1 MTADNAFTPPLLLR
15 NPHIQSILNSVG
27 PRKIRANRL
36 VQRLN
41 SETIILTAV
50 DGTRLKAEYDRS
62 TSANNQTPK
71 GALIILLHG
80 WEGSSKSAYQVTTAN
95 YLLKQGFDVL
105 RLNLRDHGDTQHLN
119 QGIFNST
126 LTDEVAGAI
135 ADFSLKYSYE
145 KTFLAGFSLGAN
157 FALRI
162 AADHGESLNLTAT
175 VGICPPVD
183 PVNAMVALDRTVFF
197 YEKYFFYRWSNSLKK
212 KLEYFPEYDFAEAL
226 DSARSINDMNELF
239 ITKYTPFDSIDSYFS
254 SYALTG
260 DRLANL
266 TSPTHLIASADDPI
280 IPVADIQRINCPEQ
294 LSIEIQTFGGH
305 CGFIKNLAAHS
316 WIEPRLVEI
325 FNNHL

>member
-1 MTADNAFTPPLLLR
+1 MTAQTPFTPPFLLR
-15 NPHIQSILNSVG
+15 NPHVQSILNSVG

-41 SETIILTAV
+41 SEVLILTAA
-50 DGTRLKAEYDRS
+50 DGTRLAAEYDRS
-62 TSANNQTPK
+62 PTADSPTSK
-71 GALIILLHG
+71 GALIVLLHG

-105 RLNLRDHGDTQHLN
+105 RINLRDHGDTQHLN

-135 ADFSLKYSYE
+135 ADFSSKFSYP

-162 AADHGESLNLTAT
+162 AADHGESLNLSAT

-183 PVNAMVALDRTVFF
+183 PSNAMTALDETVFF
-197 YEKYFFYRWSNSLKK
+197 YKKYFFYRWSNSLKK
-212 KLEYFPEYDFAEAL
+212 KLKHFPEYDFAEAL
-226 DSARSINDMNELF
+226 NSARSINDMNELF

-266 TSPTHLIASADDPI
+266 TTPTHLIASADDPI

-294 LSIEIQTFGGH
+294 LNIEIQSFGGH
-305 CGFIKNLAAHS
+305 CGFITNLAAHS

>member
-1 MTADNAFTPPLLLR
+1 MTSHRPFTPPALLK

-27 PRKIRANRL
+27 PRKIRAKRL

-41 SETIILTAV
+41 SETLILTAE

-62 TSANNQTPK
+62 TAPK
-71 GALIILLHG
+71 KLARGAVIILLHG
-80 WEGSSKSAYQVTTAN
+80 WEGSSKSAYQVTTAH

-135 ADFSLKYSYE
+135 ADFSAQYSYQ
-145 KTFLAGFSLGAN
+145 KIFLGGFSLGAN

-162 AADHGESLNLTAT
+162 AADHGEKLNLTAT

-183 PVNAMVALDRTVFF
+183 PVNAMVALDSTVFF

-212 KLEYFPEYDFAEAL
+212 KLQHFPEYDFGEAL
-226 DSARSINDMNELF
+226 NSARSLNDMNKLF
-239 ITKYTPFDSIDSYFS
+239 ITKYTPFDDIDSYFA

-260 DRLANL
+260 DRLASL
-266 TSPTHLIASADDPI
+266 ATPTHLIASMDDPI
-280 IPVADIQRINCPEQ
+280 IPVTDIERINCPEQ
-294 LSIEIQTFGGH
+294 LKIEIHPFGGH
-305 CGFIKNLAAHS
+305 CGFILNFAAHS

-325 FNNHL
+325 FDSYL

>member
-1 MTADNAFTPPLLLR
+1 MTANNPFTPPLLLR

-27 PRKIRANRL
+27 PRKIRAKRL

-41 SETIILTAV
+41 SETLILTAE
-50 DGTRLKAEYDRS
+50 DGTRLKGEYDRS
-62 TSANNQTPK
+62 LSAN
-71 GALIILLHG
+71 GGLIVLLHG

-135 ADFSLKYSYE
+135 ADFSLKYSY
-145 KTFLAGFSLGAN
+145 KKIFLSGFSLGAN

-162 AADHGESLNLTAT
+162 AADHGERLNLSAT

-183 PVNAMVALDRTVFF
+183 PVNAMIALNRTVFF

-212 KLEYFPEYDFAEAL
+212 KLKHFPEYDFAEAL

-239 ITKYTPFDSIDSYFS
+239 ITKYTPFDDIESYFL

-266 TSPTHLIASADDPI
+266 STPTHLIASMDDPI
-280 IPVADIQRINCPEQ
+280 IPIADIDRITRPEQ
-294 LSIEIQTFGGH
+294 LSIEVQEFGGH
-305 CGFIKNLAAHS
+305 CGFIQNLAAHS
-316 WIEPRLVEI
+316 WVEPRLVEI
-325 FNNHL
+325 FNSHL

>member
-1 MTADNAFTPPLLLR
+1 MTANNPFTPPLLLR

-41 SETIILTAV
+41 SETLILTAE
-50 DGTRLKAEYDRS
+50 DGTRLKGEYDRS
-62 TSANNQTPK
+62 PSAN
-71 GALIILLHG
+71 GGLIVLVHG
-80 WEGSSKSAYQVTTAN
+80 WEGSSRSAYVVTTAN
-95 YLLKQGFDVL
+95 YLLQQGFDVL
-105 RLNLRDHGDTQHLN
+105 RLNLRDHGDTQYLN

-135 ADFSLKYSYE
+135 ADFSLKYSYQ
-145 KTFLAGFSLGAN
+145 KIFLSGFSLGAN

-162 AADHGESLNLTAT
+162 AADHGERLNLSAT
-175 VGICPPVD
+175 VAICPPVD
-183 PVNAMVALDRTVFF
+183 PVNAMIALNRTVFF

-212 KLEYFPEYDFAEAL
+212 KLKHFPEYDFAEAL

-239 ITKYTPFDSIDSYFS
+239 ITKYTPFDDIESYFL

-266 TSPTHLIASADDPI
+266 STPTHLIASMDDPI
-280 IPVADIQRINCPEQ
+280 IPIADIDRINRPEQ
-294 LSIEIQTFGGH
+294 LSIEVQEFGGH
-305 CGFIKNLAAHS
+305 CGFIQNLAAHS
-316 WIEPRLVEI
+316 WVEPRLVEI
-325 FNNHL
+325 FNSHL

>member
-1 MTADNAFTPPLLLR
+1 MTANNPFTPPLLLR

-27 PRKIRANRL
+27 PRKIRAKRL

-41 SETIILTAV
+41 SETLILTAE
-50 DGTRLKAEYDRS
+50 DGTRLKGEYDRS
-62 TSANNQTPK
+62 LSAN
-71 GALIILLHG
+71 GGLIVLLHG

-135 ADFSLKYSYE
+135 ADFSLKYSY
-145 KTFLAGFSLGAN
+145 KKIFLSGFSLGAN

-162 AADHGESLNLTAT
+162 AADHGERLNLSAT

-183 PVNAMVALDRTVFF
+183 PVNAMIALNRTVFF

-212 KLEYFPEYDFAEAL
+212 KLKHFPEYDFAEAL
-226 DSARSINDMNELF
+226 DSARSINDMNEFF
-239 ITKYTPFDSIDSYFS
+239 ITKYTPFDDIESYFL

-266 TSPTHLIASADDPI
+266 STPTHLIASMDDPI
-280 IPVADIQRINCPEQ
+280 IPITDIDRINRPEQ
-294 LSIEIQTFGGH
+294 LSIEVQEFGGH
-305 CGFIKNLAAHS
+305 CGFIQNLAAHS
-316 WIEPRLVEI
+316 WVEPRLVEI
-325 FNNHL
+325 FNSHL

>member
-1 MTADNAFTPPLLLR
+1 MTTNNLFTPPLLLR

-36 VQRLN
+36 AKQLN
-41 SETIILTAV
+41 SEPLILTAK
-50 DGTRLKAEYDRS
+50 DGTRLAGEYDRS
-62 TSANNQTPK
+62 SSAN

-105 RLNLRDHGDTQHLN
+105 RLNFRDHGDTQHLN

-135 ADFSLKYSYE
+135 ANFSDKYSY
-145 KTFLAGFSLGAN
+145 KKIFLTGFSLGAN

-162 AADHGESLNLTAT
+162 AADHGENLKLTAT

-183 PVNAMVALDRTVFF
+183 PVNAMIALDNTVFF

-212 KLEYFPEYDFAEAL
+212 KLKHFPEYDFAEAL
-226 DSARSINDMNELF
+226 ESARSINDMNKLF
-239 ITKYTPFDSIDSYFS
+239 ITKYTPFDDIDSYFA

-266 TSPTHLIASADDPI
+266 ASPTHLIASEDDPI
-280 IPVADIQRINCPEQ
+280 IPVADIKRINCPEQ
-294 LSIEIQTFGGH
+294 LSIEVQRFGGH
-305 CGFIKNLAAHS
+305 CGFIQNLAAHS

-325 FNNHL
+325 FNSHL

>member
-105 RLNLRDHGDTQHLN
+105 RLNLQSG
-119 QGIFNST
+119 
-126 LTDEVAGAI
+126 
-135 ADFSLKYSYE
+135 
-145 KTFLAGFSLGAN
+145 N
-157 FALRI
+157 F
-162 AADHGESLNLTAT
+162 
-175 VGICPPVD
+175 
-183 PVNAMVALDRTVFF
+183 
-197 YEKYFFYRWSNSLKK
+197 
-212 KLEYFPEYDFAEAL
+212 
-226 DSARSINDMNELF
+226 
-239 ITKYTPFDSIDSYFS
+239 
-254 SYALTG
+254 
-260 DRLANL
+260 
-266 TSPTHLIASADDPI
+266 
-280 IPVADIQRINCPEQ
+280 
-294 LSIEIQTFGGH
+294 
-305 CGFIKNLAAHS
+305 
-316 WIEPRLVEI
+316 
-325 FNNHL
+325 

>member
-1 MTADNAFTPPLLLR
+1 MTANNPFTPPLLLR

-27 PRKIRANRL
+27 PRKIRAKRL

-41 SETIILTAV
+41 SETLILTAE
-50 DGTRLKAEYDRS
+50 DGTRLKGEYDRS
-62 TSANNQTPK
+62 LSAN
-71 GALIILLHG
+71 GGLIVLLHG

-135 ADFSLKYSYE
+135 ADFSLKYSY
-145 KTFLAGFSLGAN
+145 KKIFLSGFSLGAN

-162 AADHGESLNLTAT
+162 AADHGERLNLSAT

-183 PVNAMVALDRTVFF
+183 PVNAMIALNRTVFF

-212 KLEYFPEYDFAEAL
+212 KLKHFPEYDFAEAL

-239 ITKYTPFDSIDSYFS
+239 ITKYTPFDDIESYFL

-266 TSPTHLIASADDPI
+266 STPTHLIASMDDPI
-280 IPVADIQRINCPEQ
+280 IPITDIDRINRPEQ
-294 LSIEIQTFGGH
+294 LSIEVQEFGGH
-305 CGFIKNLAAHS
+305 CGFIQNLAAHS
-316 WIEPRLVEI
+316 WVEPRLVEI
-325 FNNHL
+325 FNSHL

>member
-1 MTADNAFTPPLLLR
+1 MTANNPFTPPLLLR

-41 SETIILTAV
+41 SETLILTAE
-50 DGTRLKAEYDRS
+50 DGTRLKGEYDRS
-62 TSANNQTPK
+62 PSAN
-71 GALIILLHG
+71 GGLIVLVHG
-80 WEGSSKSAYQVTTAN
+80 WEGSSRSAYVVTTAN
-95 YLLKQGFDVL
+95 YLLQQGFDVL
-105 RLNLRDHGDTQHLN
+105 RLNLRDHGDTQYLN

-135 ADFSLKYSYE
+135 ADFSLKYSYQ
-145 KTFLAGFSLGAN
+145 KIFLSGFSLGAN

-162 AADHGESLNLTAT
+162 AADHGERLNLSAT
-175 VGICPPVD
+175 VAICPPVD
-183 PVNAMVALDRTVFF
+183 PVNAMIALNRTVFF

-212 KLEYFPEYDFAEAL
+212 KLKHFPEYDFAEAL

-239 ITKYTPFDSIDSYFS
+239 ITKHTPFDDIESYFL

-266 TSPTHLIASADDPI
+266 STPTHLIASMDDPI
-280 IPVADIQRINCPEQ
+280 IPIADIDRINRPEQ
-294 LSIEIQTFGGH
+294 LSIEVQEFGGH
-305 CGFIKNLAAHS
+305 CGFIQNLAAHS
-316 WIEPRLVEI
+316 WVEPRLVEI
-325 FNNHL
+325 FNSHL